1 MLRDEAGG
9 AMVASAIGGARMSA
23 VNLAVVV
30 SHFIHAGMPPGEVDA
45 MLAPL
50 PVTVVDANAA
60 LARIAGHLRKVT
72 AEAGL
77 SLGDRFASLSQRGTS
92 FRPGPPIASGAGS
105 RAESMP
111 RSLLSGETR
120 RLSPACNRATG
131 QARPDRFVSSTHYPM
146 LRRHRVI
153 LKIVFRL
160 GEPQAMLG
168 VSF

>member
-9 AMVASAIGGARMSA
+9 AMVASAIAGAHMSA

-50 PVTVVDANAA
+50 PPTVVDANAA

-77 SLGDRFASLSQRGTS
+77 SLGDRFCLALAARDQLPAWTADRQWRRIS
-92 FRPGPPIASGAGS
+92 S
-105 RAESMP
+105 RINAEI
-111 RSLLSGETR
+111 
-120 RLSPACNRATG
+120 
-131 QARPDRFVSSTHYPM
+131 
-146 LRRHRVI
+146 VI
-153 LKIVFRL
+153 I
-160 GEPQAMLG
+160 G
-168 VSF
+168 